1 MARRDGRRTSPN
13 HRRIVPLYHVGI
25 FGILAINLIWR
36 LVQLVR
42 WTSWQALLELLVA
55 AALLGLFF
63 YARIFALTVQDRII
77 RLEMRLRLKE
87 ILPPDLKGRID
98 ELTPRPVRRAA
109 VRERRGD
116 AGPDARGPDQRHQ
129 EPRRDQAP
137 RSRTGRPT
145 TCAAS
150 GARACA
156 VC

>member
-1 MARRDGRRTSPN
+1 MAQREPQNFAN
-13 HRRIVPLYHVGI
+13 HRRIVPLYHVGT

-63 YARIFALTVQDRII
+63 YARIFVLTVQDRII

-98 ELTPRPVRRAA
+98 ELT
-109 VRERRGD
+109 
-116 AGPDARGPDQRHQ
+116 
-129 EPRRDQAP
+129 RDQFVAL
-137 RSRTGRPT
+137 RF
-145 TCAAS
+145 AS
-150 GARACA
+150 DAEMPDLMREVLTNNIRNRDEIKRRVRNWVPDYLRC
-156 VC
+156 